1 MTEGSMRDL
10 IEVFCDDE
18 MEYIFSFWDERTAD
32 KKLLCA
38 SHDEAKV
45 CRFVIA
51 SPLATDE
58 QKQGVQLLLD
68 ELSAEGKVRAGLPHL
83 QWIH

>member
-1 MTEGSMRDL
+1 MTESRMRDL
-10 IEVFCDDE
+10 IERFCDDE
-18 MEYIFSFWDERTAD
+18 SEYIYSFWDERTAD

-38 SHDEAKV
+38 SHDEATV

-51 SPLATDE
+51 SPLPTDE
-58 QKQGVQLLLD
+58 QKQGAQSLLD
-68 ELSAEGKVRAGLPHL
+68 ELSAEEEERTRLPHL